1 MSLADIGEQIA
12 NDAFNQVT
20 RETFGHLAPV
30 HRKIYRGE
38 VVFANADI
46 AGEGQPII
54 RTDFPGLDASPWFYQ
69 DLTNHFGELASK
81 KLKPGTI
88 AKWTG
93 TYVLFKN
100 GNCRFSGKIKNIPA

>member
-1 MSLADIGEQIA
+1 MSLADIGAQIA

-30 HRKIYRGE
+30 HRRVYQGE
-38 VVFANADI
+38 VLFANADI

-54 RTDFPGLDASPWFYQ
+54 RTDFPGLDSSPWFY
-69 DLTNHFGELASK
+69 DALTEYFGELASK
-81 KLKPGTI
+81 KLKPGTV

-100 GNCRFSGKIKNIPA
+100 GNSRFSGKVRALNV

>member
-1 MSLADIGEQIA
+1 MSLADIGAQIA
-12 NDAFNQVT
+12 NDALNQVT

-30 HRKIYRGE
+30 HRRVYQGE
-38 VVFANADI
+38 VLFANADI

-54 RTDFPGLDASPWFYQ
+54 RTDFPGLDSSPWFY
-69 DLTNHFGELASK
+69 DALTEYFGELASK
-81 KLKPGTI
+81 KLKPGTV

-100 GNCRFSGKIKNIPA
+100 GNSRFSGKARALNV